1 MGKILEING
10 PLVKLELPQTVIGEQ
25 VQVGAMGLIGEVISR
40 DGNTALAQ
48 LYEDTA
54 GLKPGEQAD
63 GLGWPLSVEL
73 GPGLL
78 SAIFDGVQRPLDA
91 VRAKSGDRIAR
102 GVMVPALSR
111 ERRWHFVPDAARTQN
126 SLLQG
131 GDVLGTVQETE
142 SISHC
147 ILVPPL
153 IHGELLELAPE
164 GDYTLDEVIARVKLQ
179 GGMGGAG
186 GAGGMGDMA
195 SEPVDAGKIEK
206 LHLFHRWPVR
216 HPRPFKQR
224 DHAVI
229 PLMTGQRIL
238 DTFYPLLK
246 GGKAAIP
253 GPFGAGKTMLQQQ
266 IARWCNAEIVI
277 YVGCGE
283 RGNELADV
291 LEFMPKLND
300 PHTGRPLLERTL
312 LVANTS
318 NMPVVARE
326 ASIYVGITIAEYF
339 RDQGYDVVMVAD
351 STSRWAEAL
360 REVAGRLGHM
370 PVEEG
375 YPAYLG
381 SRLAAFYERAGR
393 VETLNGGHGSVTLI
407 GAVSPP
413 GGDFSEPVT
422 SHTKEIIQTFW
433 ALSKELA
440 DARHYPAVDWL
451 ESFSG
456 SVPSAAKWW
465 AENVDPDWESARGEA
480 LSLLSTSE
488 ELQRIV
494 NLVGVEA
501 LTGEQRWTLEG
512 AALIK
517 EGLLQ
522 QSATDEVDS
531 YASPEKQYV
540 LLSGLLQVYRHGMAL
555 VKLGA
560 PARRLLQMPI
570 MAQARRW
577 KNQHTS
583 EDVAALREKIA
594 GIAAEFERMA
604 IDYVSPSPRPALL
617 EEDGAGG
624 EGGVKS

>member
-1 MGKILEING
+1 MGKVLEING
-10 PLVKLELPQTVIGEQ
+10 PLVKLELPQTVLGEQ
-25 VQVGAMGLIGEVISR
+25 IRVGHMGLIGEVIGR
-40 DGNTALAQ
+40 DGDTALAQ

-54 GLKPGEQAD
+54 GLRPGEEAA

-78 SAIFDGVQRPLDA
+78 GAIFDGVQRPLQA
-91 VRAKSGDRIAR
+91 VREQSGDRIAR
-102 GVMVPALSR
+102 GVSVPSLPR
-111 ERRWHFVPDAARTQN
+111 DTRWHFVPDPARVAGSQ
-126 SLLQG
+126 LAG

-142 SISHC
+142 SIRHR
-147 ILVPPL
+147 ILAPPL
-153 IHGELLELAPE
+153 IQGELMELVPE
-164 GDYTLDEVIARVKLQ
+164 GDYTVEEVIGRVKLAD
-179 GGMGGAG
+179 GR
-186 GAGGMGDMA
+186 
-195 SEPVDAGKIEK
+195 IET
-206 LHLFHRWPVR
+206 LQLFHRWPVR
-216 HPRPFKQR
+216 TPRPFKQR
-224 DHAVI
+224 DHAVA
-229 PLMTGQRIL
+229 PLITGQRIL

-246 GGKAAIP
+246 GGRAAIP

-283 RGNELADV
+283 RGNELTDV
-291 LEFMPKLND
+291 LEFMPTLTD

-360 REVAGRLGHM
+360 REVAGRLGQM

-393 VETLNGGHGSVTLI
+393 VETFAGDHGSVTLI

-456 SVPSAAKWW
+456 YVSSAAKWW
-465 AENVDPDWESARGEA
+465 TQHVDPEWEKAREA
-480 LSLLSTSE
+480 ALDLLAASE

-501 LTGEQRWTLEG
+501 LSSEQRWTLE
-512 AALIK
+512 AAGLIK

-522 QSATDEVDS
+522 QSAIDDADS
-531 YASPEKQYV
+531 FASPEKQYA
-540 LLSGLLQVYRHGMAL
+540 LLKALLEIHRQGIKL
-555 VKLGA
+555 VQLGA
-560 PARRLLQMPI
+560 PAQRLIQMPLL
-570 MAQARRW
+570 AQARRW
-577 KNQHTS
+577 KSQHS
-583 EDVAALREKIA
+583 SDDIAALEAKIA
-594 GIAAEFERMA
+594 A
-604 IDYVSPSPRPALL
+604 IPDAFRELLLEYEQNPSPSPQGIPTLQDIRGEHP
-617 EEDGAGG
+617 EGHKGQGERVGAQAQG
-624 EGGVKS
+624 SQP

>member
-10 PLVKLELPQTVIGEQ
+10 PLVRLELPRTVLGEQ
-25 VQVGAMGLIGEVISR
+25 VRVGQLGLVGEVIGR
-40 DGNTALAQ
+40 DGDTALAQ
-48 LYEDTA
+48 MYEDTA
-54 GLKPGEQAD
+54 GLRPGEEAA

-78 SAIFDGVQRPLDA
+78 GGLFDGVQRPLHA
-91 VRAKSGDRIAR
+91 LREISGDHIAR
-102 GVMVPALSR
+102 GATTASLPR
-111 ERRWHFVPDAARTQN
+111 DTRWHFVPDPQRRAGTPLA
-126 SLLQG
+126 G
-131 GDVLGTVQETE
+131 GDVLGTVQETA
-142 SISHC
+142 SIRHR
-147 ILVPPL
+147 ILTPPL
-153 IHGELLELAPE
+153 IRGELLELAPE
-164 GDYTLDEVIARVKLQ
+164 GEHTVEDAIGRVKLAD
-179 GGMGGAG
+179 GR
-186 GAGGMGDMA
+186 
-195 SEPVDAGKIEK
+195 IEK
-206 LHLFHRWPVR
+206 LYLFHRWPVR
-216 HPRPFKQR
+216 TPRPFRQR
-224 DHAVI
+224 DHAVA
-229 PLMTGQRIL
+229 PLITGQRIL

-253 GPFGAGKTMLQQQ
+253 GPFGAGKTMLQHQV
-266 IARWCNAEIVI
+266 ARWCNAQIVI

-283 RGNELADV
+283 RGNELTDI
-291 LEFMPKLND
+291 LESMPELKD
-300 PHTGRPLLERTL
+300 PYTGRPLMERTL

-326 ASIYVGITIAEYF
+326 ASIYVGITLAEYF
-339 RDQGYDVVMVAD
+339 RDQSYDVVMVAD

-360 REVAGRLGHM
+360 REVSGRLGQM

-393 VETLNGGHGSVTLI
+393 VETLAGDHGSVTLI

-440 DARHYPAVDWL
+440 DARHYPAIDWL

-456 SVPSAAKWW
+456 YVGAAAKWW
-465 AENVDPDWESARGEA
+465 AQEIDPNWESSRAAA
-480 LSLLSTSE
+480 LDLLAASE

-501 LTGEQRWTLEG
+501 LSAEQRWTLESAG
-512 AALIK
+512 LIK

-522 QSATDEVDS
+522 QSAIDEADS
-531 YASPEKQYV
+531 YASPQKQYA
-540 LLSGLLQVYRHGMAL
+540 LLAEMLEIHRQGLEL

-560 PARRLLQMPI
+560 PAQRLIQMPLL
-570 MAQARRW
+570 AQARRW
-577 KNQHTS
+577 KSQHS
-583 EDVAALREKIA
+583 SADMPALKAR
-594 GIAAEFERMA
+594 IAAIPQAFE
-604 IDYVSPSPRPALL
+604 PLLL
-617 EEDGAGG
+617 EYAATAGASTAKGA
-624 EGGVKS
+624 EA